1 MATLPRYQNRGVM
14 LADMPQISIAPQ
26 QAAISGAGALDQA
39 ISRMTSYFENQ
50 AVTEAKTAALK
61 YAAENPLTEDQVKA
75 KLLTPDKLQV
85 DGAGRIF
92 QQSYEAMQA
101 KILGTNILLEQ
112 EAELGAIG
120 ARIQAGERVD
130 LQSVQRDL
138 KARRDG
144 VATLLNQIDPDVSLQ
159 VSKGIAQTGN
169 SLLKLAAQK
178 DAETRVAIAQAK
190 LNTMVEAVLP
200 ALELQIEQQVGKM
213 YMPTA
218 AEEAQGKMAG
228 EIRAMDFI
236 VDQAQRVEVLAAA
249 ANSPAAYENFMKGA
263 RKAMVNVAT
272 RRLTTGGG
280 ATDQVDAL
288 NRMDTNN
295 LGNLSNMFGQEL
307 SEAEKQT
314 VRKDVMAYW
323 GDKHTAAERARVQG
337 ERENKAASI
346 GVWDSYYSGKIDGD
360 QLIVQL
366 QGLEQLTVEQ
376 LKAIREGGG
385 RPASPVSYAQY
396 MTSAQNGLLGQ
407 NDINGLLETGKVD
420 LKQWSDLNKEING
433 QNTELSNA
441 KTFINKILG
450 VPEGLDIA
458 GQFSRQRA
466 AAARVQADLL
476 AAEAEARAKGLPF
489 NAMAKAAELVQNAKG
504 ADPDVKAVD
513 EDRASLDSLIKQ
525 NKLQGDPL
533 SYTTIKMVQDAG
545 VKDKYVAQEIVN
557 LVKKITGT
565 GK

>member
-75 KLLTPDKLQV
+75 KLLTPDKLRV

-92 QQSYEAMQA
+92 QQSYEEMQA
-101 KILGTNILLEQ
+101 KILGSNILLEQ
-112 EAELGAIG
+112 EADLGAIG
-120 ARIQAGERVD
+120 ARIQAGEVID

-144 VATLLNQIDPDVSLQ
+144 VATLLNQIDPGVALQ
-159 VSKGIAQTGN
+159 VSKGIAQAGN

-178 DAETRVAIAQAK
+178 DAETKVALAKTK

-200 ALELQIEQQVGKM
+200 ALELQIDQQVGKM

-218 AEEAQGKMAG
+218 AEAAQGKMAG

-236 VDQAQRVEVLAAA
+236 VDQSQRVEVLAAA
-249 ANSPAAYENFMKGA
+249 ANSPEAYENFLKGA

-323 GDKHTAAERARVQG
+323 GDKHTAAERARVQN

-346 GVWDSYYSGKIDGD
+346 GVWDSYYSGEIDGD

-376 LKAIREGGG
+376 LKAIRDGGG

-407 NDINGLLETGKVD
+407 NDINGLLKNGKVD
-420 LKQWSDLNKEING
+420 LKQWVDLNKEING
-433 QNTELSNA
+433 QNTQLSNA

-466 AAARVQADLL
+466 AAARVQAELL
-476 AAEAEARAKGLPF
+476 TAEAEARAKGLPF
-489 NAMAKAAELVQNAKG
+489 NAMDMASKLVQKAKG

-513 EDRASLDSLIKQ
+513 DDRANLDLLIKQ

-533 SYTTIKMVQDAG
+533 SYSTIKMVQDAG

>member
-200 ALELQIEQQVGKM
+200 TLELQIEQQVGRM
-213 YMPTA
+213 YTPTA

-249 ANSPAAYENFMKGA
+249 ANSPEAYENFMKNA

-346 GVWDSYYSGKIDGD
+346 GVWDSYYSGEIDGD

-376 LKAIREGGG
+376 LKAIRDGGG

-433 QNTELSNA
+433 QNTQLSNA

-466 AAARVQADLL
+466 AAARVQAELL

-513 EDRASLDSLIKQ
+513 EDRANLDSLIKQ

>member
-200 ALELQIEQQVGKM
+200 TLELQIEQQVGRM
-213 YMPTA
+213 YTPTA

-346 GVWDSYYSGKIDGD
+346 GVWDSYYSGEIDGD

-376 LKAIREGGG
+376 LKAIRDGGG

-407 NDINGLLETGKVD
+407 NDINGLLESGKVD

-433 QNTELSNA
+433 QNTQLSNA

-466 AAARVQADLL
+466 AAARVQAELL

-513 EDRASLDSLIKQ
+513 EDRANLDSLIKQ

>member
-249 ANSPAAYENFMKGA
+249 ANSPEAYENFMKGA

>member
-61 YAAENPLTEDQVKA
+61 YAAENPLTEDQVKV
-75 KLLTPDKLQV
+75 KLLTPDKLRV

-92 QQSYEAMQA
+92 QQSYEEMQA
-101 KILGTNILLEQ
+101 KILGSNILLEQ
-112 EAELGAIG
+112 EADLGAIG
-120 ARIQAGERVD
+120 ARIQAGEVID

-144 VATLLNQIDPDVSLQ
+144 VATLLNQIDPGVALQ
-159 VSKGIAQTGN
+159 VSKGIAQAGN

-178 DAETRVAIAQAK
+178 DAETKVALAKAK

-200 ALELQIEQQVGKM
+200 TLELQIDQQVGKM

-236 VDQAQRVEVLAAA
+236 VDQSERVEVLAAA
-249 ANSPAAYENFMKGA
+249 ANSPEAYENFLKGA

-323 GDKHTAAERARVQG
+323 GDKHTAAERARIQG

-346 GVWDSYYSGKIDGD
+346 GVWDSYYSGEIDGD
-360 QLIVQL
+360 QLIVKL

-376 LKAIREGGG
+376 LKAIRDGGG

-407 NDINGLLETGKVD
+407 NDINGLLKNGKVD
-420 LKQWSDLNKEING
+420 LKQWADLNKEING
-433 QNTELSNA
+433 QNTQLSNA

-466 AAARVQADLL
+466 AAARVQAELL
-476 AAEAEARAKGLPF
+476 TAEAEARANGLPF
-489 NAMAKAAELVQNAKG
+489 NAMNTAAKLVQNAKG

-513 EDRASLDSLIKQ
+513 DDQANLNALIKQ
-525 NKLQGDPL
+525 NRLQGDPL

>member
-346 GVWDSYYSGKIDGD
+346 GVWDSYYSGEIDGD

-376 LKAIREGGG
+376 LKAIRDGGG

-489 NAMAKAAELVQNAKG
+489 NAMAKAAELVQSAKG

-513 EDRASLDSLIKQ
+513 EDRTNLDSLIKQ